1 MSPEEP
7 FIYFLLGNAYSRL
20 GKIKDAIKNYD
31 FAIFLDFDIYTA
43 HLDFA
48 KKYEDMGRRRKA
60 LKEYVIAFE
69 IDPRDIE
76 IRDKIKNLKEELEK
90 EDEEKRAGVSC

>member
-1 MSPEEP
+1 
-7 FIYFLLGNAYSRL
+7 
-20 GKIKDAIKNYD
+20 
-31 FAIFLDFDIYTA
+31 
-43 HLDFA
+43 
-48 KKYEDMGRRRKA
+48 
-60 LKEYVIAFE
+60 VIAFE